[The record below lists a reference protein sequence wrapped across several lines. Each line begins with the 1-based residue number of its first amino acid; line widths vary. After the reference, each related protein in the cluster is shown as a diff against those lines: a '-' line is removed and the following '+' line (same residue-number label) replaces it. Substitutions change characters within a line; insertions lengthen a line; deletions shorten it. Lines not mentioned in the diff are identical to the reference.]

1 MSKRLDVY
9 LHDALAGQLE
19 QDKHGRVSFVYDGFW
34 LGKADS
40 IPLSHSLPLRPAPYE
55 GKECQ
60 GFFAGVLPEE
70 QNREIIASILGISAR
85 NDFALLEQIGGEC
98 AGAVTFIPA
107 GLALPVSKPEYR
119 PLDEAELAEI
129 LRELPHRPL
138 MAGSKDI
145 RLSLAG
151 AQNKLAV
158 YVENG
163 KISLPLQNAPSTHI
177 LKPASLEGPRFEGLV
192 QNETFCMELAA
203 MAGLPTAKVSIG
215 QCEDIEYLL
224 AERYDRHTDQEGLLN
239 RLHQE
244 DCCQAFGLPPHMKY
258 QNEGGPSLAQ
268 CFDLV
273 RDISST
279 PAPDILNF
287 LDAVTFNFLIGNND
301 AHGKNFSFLYE
312 SESGRHT
319 ARLAP
324 LYDLV
329 STSHYPELSPNMA
342 MKIGSRYASHQVRLR
357 HWQTLWQAAKVSEN
371 AAQKRTIRFAEKLSK
386 LLAAQVVDDPT
397 QQEISKS
404 TAAKARRLIS
414 SLS

>member
-1 MSKRLDVY
+1 MSKQLDVY
-9 LHDALAGQLE
+9 LHDVLAGQLE
-19 QDKHGRVSFVYDGFW
+19 QDKHGRVSFAYDPSW
-34 LGKADS
+34 LTQANS
-40 IPLSHSLPLRPAPYE
+40 APLSHSLPLRAERYQ

-98 AGAVTFIPA
+98 AGAVTFIPT
-107 GLALPVSKPEYR
+107 GSSLPVSKPEYR

-129 LRELPHRPL
+129 LRELPRRPL

-158 YVENG
+158 HVENG
-163 KISLPLQNAPSTHI
+163 NISLPLQNAPSTHI
-177 LKPASLEGPRFEGLV
+177 LKPAIPRFEGLV

-203 MAGLPTAKVSIG
+203 MAGLPTAKVAIG

-224 AERYDRHTDQEGLLN
+224 AERYDRHTDQGGQLT

-244 DCCQAFGLPPHMKY
+244 DCCQALGRPPHMKY

-279 PAPDILNF
+279 PAPDILNL

-312 SESGRHT
+312 TEAGRHT

-342 MKIGSRYASHQVRLR
+342 MKIGSRSVADQVRVR

-371 AAQKRTIRFAEKLSK
+371 AAQKRTLRFAGKLSK
-386 LLAAQVVDDPT
+386 LLADQVVDDPI
-397 QQEISKS
+397 QQEISKA
-404 TAAKARRLIS
+404 TAAKARRLVS

>member
-1 MSKRLDVY
+1 MSKQLDVY
-9 LHDALAGQLE
+9 LHDSLAGQLE
-19 QDKHGRVSFVYDGFW
+19 QDKHGRISFAYDPSW
-34 LGKADS
+34 LNQPNS
-40 IPLSHSLPLRPAPYE
+40 VPLSHSLPLRAERYQ

-107 GLALPVSKPEYR
+107 GLTLPVSKPEYR
-119 PLDEAELAEI
+119 LLGEAELAEI

-163 KISLPLQNAPSTHI
+163 KISLPLHNAPSTHI
-177 LKPASLEGPRFEGLV
+177 LKPASLGGARFEGLV
-192 QNETFCMELAA
+192 QNEAFCMELAA

-224 AERYDRHTDQEGLLN
+224 AERYDRHTDQGGQLI

-244 DCCQAFGLPPHMKY
+244 DCCQALGLPPHMKY

-273 RDISST
+273 REVSST
-279 PAPDILNF
+279 PAPDILNL

-312 SESGRHT
+312 SKSGRHT

-342 MKIGSRYASHQVRLR
+342 MKIGSRYASHQLRLR

-371 AAQKRTIRFAEKLSK
+371 AAQKRTLRFAEKLSK
-386 LLAAQVVDDPT
+386 LLAAQVVDDPI
-397 QQEISKS
+397 QQEISKA
-404 TAAKARRLIS
+404 TVAKARRLVS